1 MIKIIFE
8 KILEDYWIT
17 KEESDNL
24 TDEQIIDLIKE
35 DICSFFENGSFKVV
49 RNK

>member
-35 DICSFFENGSFKVV
+35 DIGSFFENGSFKVV
-49 RNK
+49 RNE